1 MKMKF
6 NTTNLRKSFKK
17 AELSLRKHSPEILM
31 VAGVIG
37 TVAGAVMACKETLE
51 LSNTL
56 EECNQEKLEL
66 AESYATTS
74 EDFFPESEYK
84 KEQAKMTVRHAAKI
98 AKLYAPSVIMEAASI
113 GVIFASNDIMRKRN
127 ASMAAAYATLNSMYK
142 KYRQNVIE
150 TYGEDVDKDMRYG
163 AKREKVTEIDE
174 DGNKIKKEVAVV
186 DIDNTALSISDYSR
200 FFQLGCRGFDQSSGR
215 YNMMYLKGIQAM
227 FNNKLIADGYVML
240 NDVYRELGID
250 TVPEGW
256 QIGWVYDDSNP
267 IGDNY
272 IDFGLYEARNKNQRA
287 VNDWEPVILMDFN
300 VDGNLYE
307 DKRLYSLLKKK
318 MDKTSALEALKKRG

>member
-1 MKMKF
+1 MKI
-6 NTTNLRKSFKK
+6 NTKTLRKSFKK
-17 AELSLRKHSPEILM
+17 AQLTVRKHSPEILM

-51 LSNTL
+51 LEDVLDECKQEKMDL
-56 EECNQEKLEL
+56 EEQ
-66 AESYATTS
+66 YAMCEQYS
-74 EDFFPESEYK
+74 EDALK
-84 KEQAKMTVRHAAKI
+84 KDQVKLTIKQAVKI
-98 AKLYAPSVIMEAASI
+98 VKLYAPSVIMEVTSI

-142 KYRQNVIE
+142 RYRQNVIE
-150 TYGEDVDKDMRYG
+150 SYGEEVDKDMRFG
-163 AKREKVTEIDE
+163 VKHEKVTEIDE
-174 DGNKIKKEVAVV
+174 DGNKVKIDARIV
-186 DIDNTALSISDYSR
+186 DLDNTALAISDYSR
-200 FFQLGCRGFDQSSGR
+200 FFQAGCKGFDASSGR
-215 YNMMYLKGIQAM
+215 YNLLYLKGIQAM

-240 NDVYRELGID
+240 NDVYRELGFD
-250 TVPEGW
+250 TIPEGW
-256 QIGWVYDDSNP
+256 SIGWVYDETNP

-307 DKRLYSLLKKK
+307 DPKLYSLLKKK
-318 MDKTSALEALKKRG
+318 MNTGKTHLFTIK

>member
-1 MKMKF
+1 MKI
-6 NTTNLRKSFKK
+6 NTKTLRKSFKK
-17 AELSLRKHSPEILM
+17 AQLTVRKHSPEILM

-51 LSNTL
+51 LEDVLDECKQEKMEL
-56 EECNQEKLEL
+56 EEQ
-66 AESYATTS
+66 YAMCEQYS
-74 EDFFPESEYK
+74 EDALK
-84 KEQAKMTVRHAAKI
+84 KDQVKLTIKQAVKI
-98 AKLYAPSVIMEAASI
+98 VKLYAPSVIMEVTSI

-142 KYRQNVIE
+142 RYRQNVIE
-150 TYGEDVDKDMRYG
+150 SYGEEVDKDMRFG
-163 AKREKVTEIDE
+163 VKHEKVTEIDE
-174 DGNKIKKEVAVV
+174 DGNKVKV
-186 DIDNTALSISDYSR
+186 DARIVDLDNTALAISDYSR
-200 FFQLGCRGFDQSSGR
+200 FFQSGCKGFDASSGR
-215 YNMMYLKGIQAM
+215 YNLLYLKGIQAM

-240 NDVYRELGID
+240 NDVYRELGFD
-250 TVPEGW
+250 TIPEGW
-256 QIGWVYDDSNP
+256 SIGWVYDETNP

-307 DKRLYSLLKKK
+307 DPKLYSLLKKK
-318 MDKTSALEALKKRG
+318 MNTGKTHLFTIK

>member
-1 MKMKF
+1 MKI
-6 NTTNLRKSFKK
+6 NTKTLRKSFKK
-17 AELSLRKHSPEILM
+17 AQLTVRKHSPEILM

-51 LSNTL
+51 LEDVLDECKQEKMEL
-56 EECNQEKLEL
+56 EEQ
-66 AESYATTS
+66 YAMCEEYS
-74 EDFFPESEYK
+74 EDALK
-84 KEQAKMTVRHAAKI
+84 KDQVKLTIKQAAKI
-98 AKLYAPSVIMEAASI
+98 VKLYAPSVIMEVTSI

-142 KYRQNVIE
+142 RYRQNVIE
-150 TYGEDVDKDMRYG
+150 SYGEEVDNDMRFG
-163 AKREKVTEIDE
+163 VKHEKVTEIDE
-174 DGNKIKKEVAVV
+174 DGNKVKIDARIV
-186 DIDNTALSISDYSR
+186 DLDNTALAISDYSR
-200 FFQLGCRGFDQSSGR
+200 FFQMGCKGFDASSGR
-215 YNMMYLKGIQAM
+215 YNLLYLKGIQAM

-240 NDVYRELGID
+240 NDVYRELGFD
-250 TVPEGW
+250 TIPEGW
-256 QIGWVYDDSNP
+256 SIGWVYDEANP

-307 DKRLYSLLKKK
+307 DPKLYSLLKKK
-318 MDKTSALEALKKRG
+318 MNTGKTHLFTIK

>member
-1 MKMKF
+1 MKI
-6 NTTNLRKSFKK
+6 NTKTLRKSFKK
-17 AELSLRKHSPEILM
+17 AQLTVRKHSPEILM

-51 LSNTL
+51 LEDVLDECKQEKMEL
-56 EECNQEKLEL
+56 EEQ
-66 AESYATTS
+66 YAMCEEYS
-74 EDFFPESEYK
+74 EDALK
-84 KEQAKMTVRHAAKI
+84 KDQVKLTIKQAAKI
-98 AKLYAPSVIMEAASI
+98 VKLYAPSVIMEVTSI

-142 KYRQNVIE
+142 RYRQNVIE
-150 TYGEDVDKDMRYG
+150 SYGEEVDKDMRFG
-163 AKREKVTEIDE
+163 VKHEKVTEIDE
-174 DGNKIKKEVAVV
+174 DGNKVKIDARIV
-186 DIDNTALSISDYSR
+186 DLDNTALAISDYSR
-200 FFQLGCRGFDQSSGR
+200 FFQSGCKGFDASSGR
-215 YNMMYLKGIQAM
+215 YNLLYLKGIQAM

-240 NDVYRELGID
+240 NDVYRELGFD
-250 TVPEGW
+250 TIPEGW
-256 QIGWVYDDSNP
+256 SIGWVYDETNP

-307 DKRLYSLLKKK
+307 DPKLYSLLKKK
-318 MDKTSALEALKKRG
+318 MNTGKTHLFTIQ

>member
-1 MKMKF
+1 MKI
-6 NTTNLRKSFKK
+6 NTKTLRKSFKK
-17 AELSLRKHSPEILM
+17 AQLTVRKHSPEILM

-51 LSNTL
+51 LEDVLDECKQEKMEL
-56 EECNQEKLEL
+56 EEQ
-66 AESYATTS
+66 YAMCEEYS
-74 EDFFPESEYK
+74 EDALK
-84 KEQAKMTVRHAAKI
+84 KDQVKLTIKQAAKI
-98 AKLYAPSVIMEAASI
+98 VKLYAPSVIMEATSI

-142 KYRQNVIE
+142 RYRQNVIE
-150 TYGEDVDKDMRYG
+150 SYGEEVDKDMRFG
-163 AKREKVTEIDE
+163 VKHEKVTEIDE
-174 DGNKIKKEVAVV
+174 DGNKVKIDARIV
-186 DIDNTALSISDYSR
+186 DLDNTALAISDYSR
-200 FFQLGCRGFDQSSGR
+200 FFQSGCKGFDASSGR
-215 YNMMYLKGIQAM
+215 YNLLYLKGIQAM

-240 NDVYRELGID
+240 NDVYRELGFD
-250 TVPEGW
+250 TIPEGW
-256 QIGWVYDDSNP
+256 SIGWVYDDENP

-307 DKRLYSLLKKK
+307 DPKLYSLLKKK
-318 MDKTSALEALKKRG
+318 MNTGKTHLFTIK

>member
-1 MKMKF
+1 MKI
-6 NTTNLRKSFKK
+6 NTKTLRKSFKK
-17 AELSLRKHSPEILM
+17 AQLTVRKHSPEILM

-51 LSNTL
+51 LEDVLDECKQEKMEL
-56 EECNQEKLEL
+56 EEQ
-66 AESYATTS
+66 YAMCEEYS
-74 EDFFPESEYK
+74 EDALK
-84 KEQAKMTVRHAAKI
+84 KDQVKLTIKQAAKI
-98 AKLYAPSVIMEAASI
+98 VKLYAPSVIMEATSI

-142 KYRQNVIE
+142 RYRQNVIE
-150 TYGEDVDKDMRYG
+150 SYGEEVDKDMRFG
-163 AKREKVTEIDE
+163 VKHEKVTEIDE
-174 DGNKIKKEVAVV
+174 DGNKVKIDARIV
-186 DIDNTALSISDYSR
+186 DLDNTALAISDYSR
-200 FFQLGCRGFDQSSGR
+200 FFQMGCKGFDASSGR
-215 YNMMYLKGIQAM
+215 YNLLYLKGIQAM

-240 NDVYRELGID
+240 NDVYRELGFD
-250 TVPEGW
+250 TIPEGW
-256 QIGWVYDDSNP
+256 SIGWVYDETNP

-307 DKRLYSLLKKK
+307 DPKLYSLLKKK
-318 MDKTSALEALKKRG
+318 MNTGKTHLFTIK

>member
-1 MKMKF
+1 MKI
-6 NTTNLRKSFKK
+6 NTKTLRKSFKK
-17 AELSLRKHSPEILM
+17 AQLTVRKHSPEILM

-51 LSNTL
+51 LEDVLDECKQEKMEL
-56 EECNQEKLEL
+56 EEQ
-66 AESYATTS
+66 YAMCEEYS
-74 EDFFPESEYK
+74 EDALK
-84 KEQAKMTVRHAAKI
+84 KDQVKLTIKQAAKI
-98 AKLYAPSVIMEAASI
+98 VKLYAPSVIMEVTSI

-142 KYRQNVIE
+142 RYRQNVIE
-150 TYGEDVDKDMRYG
+150 SYGEEVDKDMRFG
-163 AKREKVTEIDE
+163 VKHEKVTEIDE
-174 DGNKIKKEVAVV
+174 DGNKVKIDARIV
-186 DIDNTALSISDYSR
+186 DLDNTALAISDYSR
-200 FFQLGCRGFDQSSGR
+200 FFQSGCRGFDASSGR
-215 YNMMYLKGIQAM
+215 YNLLYLKGIQAM

-240 NDVYRELGID
+240 NDVYRELGFD
-250 TVPEGW
+250 TIPEGW
-256 QIGWVYDDSNP
+256 SIGWVYDETNP

-307 DKRLYSLLKKK
+307 DPKLYSLLKKK
-318 MDKTSALEALKKRG
+318 MNTGKTHLFTIQ

>member
-1 MKMKF
+1 MKI
-6 NTTNLRKSFKK
+6 NTKTLRKSFKK
-17 AELSLRKHSPEILM
+17 AQLTVRKHSPEILM

-51 LSNTL
+51 LGDVLDECKHEKMEL
-56 EECNQEKLEL
+56 EEQ
-66 AESYATTS
+66 YAMCEEYS
-74 EDFFPESEYK
+74 EDTLK
-84 KEQAKMTVRHAAKI
+84 KDQVKLTIKQAAKI
-98 AKLYAPSVIMEAASI
+98 VKLYAPSVIMEVTSI

-142 KYRQNVIE
+142 RYRQNVIE
-150 TYGEDVDKDMRYG
+150 SYGEEVDKDMRFG
-163 AKREKVTEIDE
+163 VKHEKVTEIDE
-174 DGNKIKKEVAVV
+174 DGNKVKV
-186 DIDNTALSISDYSR
+186 DARIVDLDNTALAISDYSR
-200 FFQLGCRGFDQSSGR
+200 FFQSGCKGFDASSGR
-215 YNMMYLKGIQAM
+215 YNLLYLKGIQAM

-240 NDVYRELGID
+240 NDVYRELGFD
-250 TVPEGW
+250 TIPEGW
-256 QIGWVYDDSNP
+256 SIGWVYDESNP

-307 DKRLYSLLKKK
+307 DPKLYSLLKKK
-318 MDKTSALEALKKRG
+318 MNTGKTHLFTIK

>member
-1 MKMKF
+1 MKI
-6 NTTNLRKSFKK
+6 NTKTLRKSFKK
-17 AELSLRKHSPEILM
+17 AQLTVRKHSPEILM

-51 LSNTL
+51 LEDVLDECKQEKMEL
-56 EECNQEKLEL
+56 EEQ
-66 AESYATTS
+66 YAMCEEYS
-74 EDFFPESEYK
+74 EDALK
-84 KEQAKMTVRHAAKI
+84 KDQVKLTIKQVAKI
-98 AKLYAPSVIMEAASI
+98 VKLYAPSVIMEATSI

-142 KYRQNVIE
+142 RYRQNVIE
-150 TYGEDVDKDMRYG
+150 SYGEEVDKDMRFG
-163 AKREKVTEIDE
+163 VKHEKVTEIDE
-174 DGNKIKKEVAVV
+174 DENKVKIDARIV
-186 DIDNTALSISDYSR
+186 DLDNTALAISDYSR
-200 FFQLGCRGFDQSSGR
+200 FFQMGCKGFDASSGR
-215 YNMMYLKGIQAM
+215 YNLLYLKGIQAM

-240 NDVYRELGID
+240 NDVYRELGFD
-250 TVPEGW
+250 TIPEGW
-256 QIGWVYDDSNP
+256 SIGWVYDEANP

-307 DKRLYSLLKKK
+307 DPKLYSLLKKK
-318 MDKTSALEALKKRG
+318 MNTGKTHLFTIK

>member
-1 MKMKF
+1 MKI
-6 NTTNLRKSFKK
+6 NTKTLRKSFKK
-17 AELSLRKHSPEILM
+17 AQLTVRKHSPEILM

-51 LSNTL
+51 LEDVLDECKQEKMEL
-56 EECNQEKLEL
+56 EEQ
-66 AESYATTS
+66 YAMCEEYS
-74 EDFFPESEYK
+74 EDALK
-84 KEQAKMTVRHAAKI
+84 KDQVKLTIKQAAKI
-98 AKLYAPSVIMEAASI
+98 VKLYAPSVIMEVTSI

-142 KYRQNVIE
+142 RYRQNVIE
-150 TYGEDVDKDMRYG
+150 SYGEEVDKDMRFG
-163 AKREKVTEIDE
+163 VKHEKVTEIDE
-174 DGNKIKKEVAVV
+174 DGNKVKIDARIV
-186 DIDNTALSISDYSR
+186 DLDNTALAISDYSR
-200 FFQLGCRGFDQSSGR
+200 FFQSGCKGFDASSGR
-215 YNMMYLKGIQAM
+215 YNLLYLKGIQAM

-240 NDVYRELGID
+240 NDVYRELGFD
-250 TVPEGW
+250 TIPEGW
-256 QIGWVYDDSNP
+256 SIGWVYDESNP

-307 DKRLYSLLKKK
+307 DPKLYSLLKKK
-318 MDKTSALEALKKRG
+318 MNTGKTNLFTIQ

>member
-1 MKMKF
+1 MKI
-6 NTTNLRKSFKK
+6 NTKTLRKSFKK
-17 AELSLRKHSPEILM
+17 AQLTVKKHSPEILM

-51 LSNTL
+51 LEDVLDECKQEKMDL
-56 EECNQEKLEL
+56 EEQ
-66 AESYATTS
+66 YAMCEEYS
-74 EDFFPESEYK
+74 EDALK
-84 KEQAKMTVRHAAKI
+84 KDQVKLTIKQAVKI
-98 AKLYAPSVIMEAASI
+98 VKLYAPSVIMEVTSI

-142 KYRQNVIE
+142 RYRQNVIE
-150 TYGEDVDKDMRYG
+150 SYGEEVDKDMRFG
-163 AKREKVTEIDE
+163 VKHEKVTEIDE
-174 DGNKIKKEVAVV
+174 DGNKVKIDARIV
-186 DIDNTALSISDYSR
+186 DLDNTALAISDYSR
-200 FFQLGCRGFDQSSGR
+200 FFQAGCKGFDASSGR
-215 YNMMYLKGIQAM
+215 YNLLYLKGIQAM

-240 NDVYRELGID
+240 NDVYRELGFD
-250 TVPEGW
+250 TIPEGW
-256 QIGWVYDDSNP
+256 SIGWVYDETNP

-307 DKRLYSLLKKK
+307 DPKLYSLLKKK
-318 MDKTSALEALKKRG
+318 MNTGKTHLFTIK

>member
-1 MKMKF
+1 MKI
-6 NTTNLRKSFKK
+6 NTKTLRKSFKK
-17 AELSLRKHSPEILM
+17 AQLTVRKHSPEILM

-51 LSNTL
+51 LEDVLDECKQEKMEL
-56 EECNQEKLEL
+56 EEQ
-66 AESYATTS
+66 YAMCEEYS
-74 EDFFPESEYK
+74 EDALK
-84 KEQAKMTVRHAAKI
+84 KDQVKLTIKQVAKI
-98 AKLYAPSVIMEAASI
+98 VKLYAPSVIMEVTSI

-142 KYRQNVIE
+142 RYRQNVIE
-150 TYGEDVDKDMRYG
+150 SYGEEVDKDMRFG
-163 AKREKVTEIDE
+163 VKHEKVTEIDE
-174 DGNKIKKEVAVV
+174 DGNKVKIDARIV
-186 DIDNTALSISDYSR
+186 DLDNTALAISDYSR
-200 FFQLGCRGFDQSSGR
+200 FFQSGCKGFDASSGR
-215 YNMMYLKGIQAM
+215 YNLLYLKGIQAM

-240 NDVYRELGID
+240 NDVYRELGFD
-250 TVPEGW
+250 TIPEGW
-256 QIGWVYDDSNP
+256 SIGWVYDEENP

-307 DKRLYSLLKKK
+307 DPKLYSLLKKK
-318 MDKTSALEALKKRG
+318 MNTGKTHLFTIK

>member
-1 MKMKF
+1 MKF
-6 NTTNLRKSFKK
+6 NTKTLRKSFKK
-17 AELSLRKHSPEILM
+17 AQLTVRKHSPEILM

-51 LSNTL
+51 LGGVLDECKQEKMEL
-56 EECNQEKLEL
+56 EEQYTMCEQ
-66 AESYATTS
+66 YS
-74 EDFFPESEYK
+74 EDALK
-84 KEQAKMTVRHAAKI
+84 KDQVKLTIKHAAKI
-98 AKLYAPSVIMEAASI
+98 VKLYAPSVIMEATSI

-142 KYRQNVIE
+142 RYRQNVIE
-150 TYGEDVDKDMRYG
+150 SYGEEVDKDMRFG
-163 AKREKVTEIDE
+163 VKHEKVTEIDE
-174 DGNKIKKEVAVV
+174 DGNKVKV
-186 DIDNTALSISDYSR
+186 DARIVDLDNTALAISDYSR
-200 FFQLGCRGFDQSSGR
+200 FFQMGCKGFDASSGR
-215 YNMMYLKGIQAM
+215 YNLLYLKGIQAM

-240 NDVYRELGID
+240 NDVYRELGFD
-250 TVPEGW
+250 TIPEGW
-256 QIGWVYDDSNP
+256 SIGWVYDEANP

-307 DKRLYSLLKKK
+307 DPKLYSLLKKK
-318 MDKTSALEALKKRG
+318 MNTGKTHLFTIK

>member
-1 MKMKF
+1 MKI
-6 NTTNLRKSFKK
+6 NTKTLRKSFKK
-17 AELSLRKHSPEILM
+17 AQLTVRKHSPEILM

-51 LSNTL
+51 LEDVL
-56 EECNQEKLEL
+56 DECKQEKMEL
-66 AESYATTS
+66 KEQYAMCEEYS
-74 EDFFPESEYK
+74 EDALK
-84 KEQAKMTVRHAAKI
+84 KDQVKLTIKQAAKI
-98 AKLYAPSVIMEAASI
+98 VKLYAPSVIMEVTSI

-142 KYRQNVIE
+142 RYRQNVIE
-150 TYGEDVDKDMRYG
+150 SYGEEVDKDMRFG
-163 AKREKVTEIDE
+163 VKHEKVTEIDE
-174 DGNKIKKEVAVV
+174 DGNKVKIDARIV
-186 DIDNTALSISDYSR
+186 DLDNTALAISDYSR
-200 FFQLGCRGFDQSSGR
+200 FFQMGCKGFDASSGR
-215 YNMMYLKGIQAM
+215 YNLLYLKGIQAM

-240 NDVYRELGID
+240 NDVYRELGFD
-250 TVPEGW
+250 TIPEGW
-256 QIGWVYDDSNP
+256 SIGWVYDETNP

-307 DKRLYSLLKKK
+307 DPKLYSLLKKK
-318 MDKTSALEALKKRG
+318 MNTGKTHLFTIK

>member
-1 MKMKF
+1 MKI
-6 NTTNLRKSFKK
+6 NTKTLRKSFKK
-17 AELSLRKHSPEILM
+17 AQLTVRKHSPEILM

-51 LSNTL
+51 LEDVLDECKQEKMEL
-56 EECNQEKLEL
+56 EEQ
-66 AESYATTS
+66 YAMCEQYS
-74 EDFFPESEYK
+74 EDALK
-84 KEQAKMTVRHAAKI
+84 KDQVKLTIKHAAKI
-98 AKLYAPSVIMEAASI
+98 VKLYAPSVIMEVTSI

-142 KYRQNVIE
+142 RYRQNVIE
-150 TYGEDVDKDMRYG
+150 SYGEEVDKDMRFG
-163 AKREKVTEIDE
+163 VKHEKVTEIDE
-174 DGNKIKKEVAVV
+174 DGNKVKIDARIV
-186 DIDNTALSISDYSR
+186 DLDNTALAISDYSR
-200 FFQLGCRGFDQSSGR
+200 FFQMGCKGFDASSGR
-215 YNMMYLKGIQAM
+215 YNLLYLKGIQAM

-240 NDVYRELGID
+240 NDVYRELGFD
-250 TVPEGW
+250 TIPEGW
-256 QIGWVYDDSNP
+256 SIGWVYDEANP

-307 DKRLYSLLKKK
+307 DPKLYSLLKKK
-318 MDKTSALEALKKRG
+318 MNTGKTHLFTIK

>member
-1 MKMKF
+1 MKI
-6 NTTNLRKSFKK
+6 NTKTLRKSFKK
-17 AELSLRKHSPEILM
+17 AQLTVRKHSPEILM

-51 LSNTL
+51 LEDVLDECKQEKMEL
-56 EECNQEKLEL
+56 EEQ
-66 AESYATTS
+66 YAMCEQYS
-74 EDFFPESEYK
+74 EDALK
-84 KEQAKMTVRHAAKI
+84 KDQVKLTLKQAAKI
-98 AKLYAPSVIMEAASI
+98 VKLYAPSVIMEVTSI

-142 KYRQNVIE
+142 RYRQNVIE
-150 TYGEDVDKDMRYG
+150 SYGEEVDKDMRFG
-163 AKREKVTEIDE
+163 VKHEKVTEIDE
-174 DGNKIKKEVAVV
+174 DGNKVKIDARIV
-186 DIDNTALSISDYSR
+186 DLDNTALAISDYSR
-200 FFQLGCRGFDQSSGR
+200 FFQSGCKGFDASSGR
-215 YNMMYLKGIQAM
+215 YNLLYLKGIQAM

-240 NDVYRELGID
+240 NDVYRELGFD
-250 TVPEGW
+250 TIPEGW
-256 QIGWVYDDSNP
+256 SIGWVYDEENP

-307 DKRLYSLLKKK
+307 DPKLYSLLKKK
-318 MDKTSALEALKKRG
+318 MNTGKTHLFTIK

>member
-1 MKMKF
+1 MKI
-6 NTTNLRKSFKK
+6 NTKTLRKSFKK
-17 AELSLRKHSPEILM
+17 AQLTVRKHSPEILM

-51 LSNTL
+51 LEDVLDECKHEKMEL
-56 EECNQEKLEL
+56 EEQ
-66 AESYATTS
+66 YAMCEEYS
-74 EDFFPESEYK
+74 EDALK
-84 KEQAKMTVRHAAKI
+84 KDKVKLTIKQAAKI
-98 AKLYAPSVIMEAASI
+98 VKLYAPSVIMEATSI

-142 KYRQNVIE
+142 RYRQNVIE
-150 TYGEDVDKDMRYG
+150 SYGEEVDKDMRFG
-163 AKREKVTEIDE
+163 VKHEKVTEIDE
-174 DGNKIKKEVAVV
+174 DGNKVKIDARIV
-186 DIDNTALSISDYSR
+186 DLDNTALAISDYSR
-200 FFQLGCRGFDQSSGR
+200 FFQSGCKGFDASSGR
-215 YNMMYLKGIQAM
+215 YNLLYLKGIQAM

-240 NDVYRELGID
+240 NDVYRELGFD
-250 TVPEGW
+250 TIPEGW
-256 QIGWVYDDSNP
+256 SIGWVYDEANP

-307 DKRLYSLLKKK
+307 DPKLYSLLKKK
-318 MDKTSALEALKKRG
+318 MNTGKTHLFTIK

>member
-1 MKMKF
+1 MKI
-6 NTTNLRKSFKK
+6 NTKTLRKSFKK
-17 AELSLRKHSPEILM
+17 AQLTVRKHSPEILM

-51 LSNTL
+51 LEDVL
-56 EECNQEKLEL
+56 DECKQEKMEL
-66 AESYATTS
+66 KEQYAMCEEYS
-74 EDFFPESEYK
+74 EDALK
-84 KEQAKMTVRHAAKI
+84 KDQVKLTIKQAAKI
-98 AKLYAPSVIMEAASI
+98 VKLYAPSVIMEVTSI

-142 KYRQNVIE
+142 RYRQNVIE
-150 TYGEDVDKDMRYG
+150 SYGEEVDKDMRFG
-163 AKREKVTEIDE
+163 VKHEKVTEIDE
-174 DGNKIKKEVAVV
+174 DGNKVKIDARIV
-186 DIDNTALSISDYSR
+186 DLDNTALAISDYSR
-200 FFQLGCRGFDQSSGR
+200 FFQAGCKGFDASSGR
-215 YNMMYLKGIQAM
+215 YNLLYLKGIQAM

-240 NDVYRELGID
+240 NDVYRELGFD
-250 TVPEGW
+250 TIPEGW
-256 QIGWVYDDSNP
+256 SIGWVYDEENP

-307 DKRLYSLLKKK
+307 DPKLYSLLKKK
-318 MDKTSALEALKKRG
+318 MNTGKTHLFTIQ

>member
-1 MKMKF
+1 MKI
-6 NTTNLRKSFKK
+6 NTKTLRKSFKK
-17 AELSLRKHSPEILM
+17 AQLTVRKHSPEILM

-51 LSNTL
+51 LEDVLDECKQEKMDL
-56 EECNQEKLEL
+56 EEQ
-66 AESYATTS
+66 YAMCEEYS
-74 EDFFPESEYK
+74 EDALK
-84 KEQAKMTVRHAAKI
+84 KDQVKLTIKQAAKI
-98 AKLYAPSVIMEAASI
+98 VKLYAPSVIMEVTSI

-142 KYRQNVIE
+142 RYRQNVIE
-150 TYGEDVDKDMRYG
+150 SYGEEVDKDMRFG
-163 AKREKVTEIDE
+163 VKHEKVTEVDE
-174 DGNKIKKEVAVV
+174 DGNKVKV
-186 DIDNTALSISDYSR
+186 DARIVDLDNTALAISDYSR
-200 FFQLGCRGFDQSSGR
+200 FFQMGCKGFDASSGR
-215 YNMMYLKGIQAM
+215 YNLLYLKGIQAM

-240 NDVYRELGID
+240 NDVYRELGFD
-250 TVPEGW
+250 TIPEGW
-256 QIGWVYDDSNP
+256 SIGWVYDEANP

-307 DKRLYSLLKKK
+307 DPKLYSLLKKK
-318 MDKTSALEALKKRG
+318 MNTGKTHLFTIK

>member
-1 MKMKF
+1 MKI
-6 NTTNLRKSFKK
+6 NTKTLRKSFKK
-17 AELSLRKHSPEILM
+17 AQLTVRKHSPEILM

-51 LSNTL
+51 LEDVLDECKQEKMEL
-56 EECNQEKLEL
+56 EEQ
-66 AESYATTS
+66 YAMCEEYS
-74 EDFFPESEYK
+74 EDALK
-84 KEQAKMTVRHAAKI
+84 KDQVKLTIKQAAKI
-98 AKLYAPSVIMEAASI
+98 VKLYAPSVIMEATSI

-142 KYRQNVIE
+142 RYRQNVIE
-150 TYGEDVDKDMRYG
+150 SYGEEVDNDMRFG
-163 AKREKVTEIDE
+163 VKHEKVTEIDE
-174 DGNKIKKEVAVV
+174 DGNKVKIDARIV
-186 DIDNTALSISDYSR
+186 DLDNTALAISDYSR
-200 FFQLGCRGFDQSSGR
+200 FFQSGCKGFDASSGR
-215 YNMMYLKGIQAM
+215 YNLLYLKGIQAM

-240 NDVYRELGID
+240 NDVYRELGFD
-250 TVPEGW
+250 TIPEGW
-256 QIGWVYDDSNP
+256 SIGWVYDETNP

-307 DKRLYSLLKKK
+307 DPKLYSLLKKK
-318 MDKTSALEALKKRG
+318 MNTGKTHLFTIQ

>member
-1 MKMKF
+1 MKI
-6 NTTNLRKSFKK
+6 NTKTLRKSFKK
-17 AELSLRKHSPEILM
+17 AQLTVRKHSPEILM

-51 LSNTL
+51 LEDVLDECKQEKMEL
-56 EECNQEKLEL
+56 EEQ
-66 AESYATTS
+66 YAMCEEYS
-74 EDFFPESEYK
+74 EDALK
-84 KEQAKMTVRHAAKI
+84 KDQVKLTIKQAAKI
-98 AKLYAPSVIMEAASI
+98 VKLYAPSVIMEVTSI

-142 KYRQNVIE
+142 RYRQNVIE
-150 TYGEDVDKDMRYG
+150 SYGEEVDKDMRFG
-163 AKREKVTEIDE
+163 VKHEKVTEIDE
-174 DGNKIKKEVAVV
+174 DGNKVKIDARIV
-186 DIDNTALSISDYSR
+186 DLDNTALAISDYSR
-200 FFQLGCRGFDQSSGR
+200 FFQMGCKGFDASSGR
-215 YNMMYLKGIQAM
+215 YNLLYLKGIQAM

-240 NDVYRELGID
+240 NDVYRELGFD
-250 TVPEGW
+250 TIPEGW
-256 QIGWVYDDSNP
+256 SIGWVYDESNP

-307 DKRLYSLLKKK
+307 DPKLYSLLKKK
-318 MDKTSALEALKKRG
+318 MNTGKTHLFTIK

>member
-1 MKMKF
+1 MKI
-6 NTTNLRKSFKK
+6 NTKTLRKSFKK
-17 AELSLRKHSPEILM
+17 AQLTVRKHSPEILM

-51 LSNTL
+51 LEDVLDECKQEKMEL
-56 EECNQEKLEL
+56 EEQ
-66 AESYATTS
+66 YAMCEEYS
-74 EDFFPESEYK
+74 EDALK
-84 KEQAKMTVRHAAKI
+84 KDQVKLTIKQVAKI
-98 AKLYAPSVIMEAASI
+98 VKLYAPSVIMEATSI

-142 KYRQNVIE
+142 RYRQNVIE
-150 TYGEDVDKDMRYG
+150 SYGEEVDKDMRFG
-163 AKREKVTEIDE
+163 VKHEKVTEIDE
-174 DGNKIKKEVAVV
+174 DGNKVKV
-186 DIDNTALSISDYSR
+186 DARIVDLDNTALAISDYSR
-200 FFQLGCRGFDQSSGR
+200 FFQMGCKGFDASSGR
-215 YNMMYLKGIQAM
+215 YNLLYLKGIQAM

-240 NDVYRELGID
+240 NDVYRELGFD
-250 TVPEGW
+250 TIPEGW
-256 QIGWVYDDSNP
+256 SIGWVYDEANP

-307 DKRLYSLLKKK
+307 DPKLYSLLKKK
-318 MDKTSALEALKKRG
+318 MNTGKTHLFTIK

>member
-1 MKMKF
+1 MKI
-6 NTTNLRKSFKK
+6 NTKTLRKSFKK
-17 AELSLRKHSPEILM
+17 AQLTVRKHSPEILM

-51 LSNTL
+51 LEDVLDECKQEKMEL
-56 EECNQEKLEL
+56 EEQ
-66 AESYATTS
+66 YAMCEEYS
-74 EDFFPESEYK
+74 EDALK
-84 KEQAKMTVRHAAKI
+84 KDHVKLTIKQAAKI
-98 AKLYAPSVIMEAASI
+98 VKLYAPSVIMEVTSI

-142 KYRQNVIE
+142 RYRQNVIE
-150 TYGEDVDKDMRYG
+150 SYGEEVDKDMRFG
-163 AKREKVTEIDE
+163 VKHEKVTEIDE
-174 DGNKIKKEVAVV
+174 DGNKVKIDARIV
-186 DIDNTALSISDYSR
+186 DLDNTALAISDYSR
-200 FFQLGCRGFDQSSGR
+200 FFQSGCKGFDASSGR
-215 YNMMYLKGIQAM
+215 YNLLYLKGIQAM

-240 NDVYRELGID
+240 NDVYRELGFD
-250 TVPEGW
+250 TIPEGW
-256 QIGWVYDDSNP
+256 SIGWVYDESNP

-307 DKRLYSLLKKK
+307 DPKLYSLLKKK
-318 MDKTSALEALKKRG
+318 MNTGKTHLFTIK

>member
-1 MKMKF
+1 MKI
-6 NTTNLRKSFKK
+6 NTKTLRKSFKK
-17 AELSLRKHSPEILM
+17 AQLTVRKHSPEILM

-51 LSNTL
+51 LEDVLDECKQEKMEL
-56 EECNQEKLEL
+56 EEQ
-66 AESYATTS
+66 YAMCEEYS
-74 EDFFPESEYK
+74 EDALK
-84 KEQAKMTVRHAAKI
+84 KDQVKLTIKQAAKI
-98 AKLYAPSVIMEAASI
+98 VKLYAPSVIMEVTSI

-142 KYRQNVIE
+142 RYRQNVIE
-150 TYGEDVDKDMRYG
+150 SYGEEVDKDMRFG
-163 AKREKVTEIDE
+163 VKHEKVTEIDE
-174 DGNKIKKEVAVV
+174 DGNKVKIDARIV
-186 DIDNTALSISDYSR
+186 DLDNTALAISDYSR
-200 FFQLGCRGFDQSSGR
+200 FFQAGCKGFDASSGR
-215 YNMMYLKGIQAM
+215 YNLLYLKGIQAM

-240 NDVYRELGID
+240 NDVYRELGFD
-250 TVPEGW
+250 TIPEGW
-256 QIGWVYDDSNP
+256 SIGWVYDETNP

-307 DKRLYSLLKKK
+307 DPKLYSLLKKK
-318 MDKTSALEALKKRG
+318 MNTGKTHLFTIQ

>member
-1 MKMKF
+1 MKI
-6 NTTNLRKSFKK
+6 NTKTLRKSFKK
-17 AELSLRKHSPEILM
+17 AQLTVRKHSPEILM

-51 LSNTL
+51 LEDVLDECKQEKMEL
-56 EECNQEKLEL
+56 EEQ
-66 AESYATTS
+66 YAMCEEYS
-74 EDFFPESEYK
+74 EDALK
-84 KEQAKMTVRHAAKI
+84 KDQVKLTIKQAVKI
-98 AKLYAPSVIMEAASI
+98 VKLYAPSVIMEVTSI

-142 KYRQNVIE
+142 RYRQNVIE
-150 TYGEDVDKDMRYG
+150 SYGEEVDKDMRFG
-163 AKREKVTEIDE
+163 VKHEKVTEIDE
-174 DGNKIKKEVAVV
+174 DGNKVKIDARIV
-186 DIDNTALSISDYSR
+186 DLDNTALAISDYSR
-200 FFQLGCRGFDQSSGR
+200 FFQAGCKGFDASSGR
-215 YNMMYLKGIQAM
+215 YNLLYLKGIQAM

-240 NDVYRELGID
+240 NDVYRELGFD
-250 TVPEGW
+250 TIPEGW
-256 QIGWVYDDSNP
+256 SIGWVYDEANP

-307 DKRLYSLLKKK
+307 DPKLYSLLKKK
-318 MDKTSALEALKKRG
+318 MNTGKTHLFTIQ

>member
-1 MKMKF
+1 MKI
-6 NTTNLRKSFKK
+6 NTKTLRKSFKK
-17 AELSLRKHSPEILM
+17 AQLTVRKHSPEILM

-51 LSNTL
+51 LEDVLDECKQEKMEL
-56 EECNQEKLEL
+56 EEQ
-66 AESYATTS
+66 YAMCEQYS
-74 EDFFPESEYK
+74 EDALK
-84 KEQAKMTVRHAAKI
+84 KDQVKLTIKQVAKI
-98 AKLYAPSVIMEAASI
+98 VKLYAPSVIMEATSI

-142 KYRQNVIE
+142 RYRQNVIE
-150 TYGEDVDKDMRYG
+150 SYGEEVDKDMRFG
-163 AKREKVTEIDE
+163 VKHEKVTEIDE
-174 DGNKIKKEVAVV
+174 DGNKVKIDARIV
-186 DIDNTALSISDYSR
+186 DLDNTALAISDYSR
-200 FFQLGCRGFDQSSGR
+200 FFQAGCKGFDASSGR
-215 YNMMYLKGIQAM
+215 YNLLYLKGIQAM

-240 NDVYRELGID
+240 NDVYRELGFD
-250 TVPEGW
+250 TIPEGW
-256 QIGWVYDDSNP
+256 SIGWVYDEENP

-307 DKRLYSLLKKK
+307 DPKLYSLLKKK
-318 MDKTSALEALKKRG
+318 MNTGKTHLFTIK

>member
-1 MKMKF
+1 MKI
-6 NTTNLRKSFKK
+6 NTKTLRKSFKK
-17 AELSLRKHSPEILM
+17 AQLTVRKHSPEILM

-51 LSNTL
+51 LEDVLDECKQEKMEL
-56 EECNQEKLEL
+56 EEQ
-66 AESYATTS
+66 YAMCEEYS
-74 EDFFPESEYK
+74 EDALK
-84 KEQAKMTVRHAAKI
+84 KDQVKLTIKQAAKI
-98 AKLYAPSVIMEAASI
+98 VKLYAPSVIMEVTSI

-142 KYRQNVIE
+142 RYRQNVIE
-150 TYGEDVDKDMRYG
+150 SYGEEVDKDMRFG
-163 AKREKVTEIDE
+163 VKHEKVTEIDE
-174 DGNKIKKEVAVV
+174 DGNKVKIDARIV
-186 DIDNTALSISDYSR
+186 DLDNTALAISDYSR
-200 FFQLGCRGFDQSSGR
+200 FFQSGCRGFDASSGR
-215 YNMMYLKGIQAM
+215 YNLLYLKGIQAM

-240 NDVYRELGID
+240 NDVYRELGFD
-250 TVPEGW
+250 TIPEGW
-256 QIGWVYDDSNP
+256 SIGWVYDESNP

-307 DKRLYSLLKKK
+307 DPKLYSLLKKK
-318 MDKTSALEALKKRG
+318 MNTGKTHLFTIQ

>member
-1 MKMKF
+1 MKI
-6 NTTNLRKSFKK
+6 NTKTLRKSFKK
-17 AELSLRKHSPEILM
+17 AQLTVRKHSPEILM

-51 LSNTL
+51 LEDVLDECKQEKMEL
-56 EECNQEKLEL
+56 EEQ
-66 AESYATTS
+66 YAMCEEYS
-74 EDFFPESEYK
+74 EDALK
-84 KEQAKMTVRHAAKI
+84 KDQVKLTIKQVAKI
-98 AKLYAPSVIMEAASI
+98 VKLYAPSVIMEATSI

-142 KYRQNVIE
+142 RYRQNVIE
-150 TYGEDVDKDMRYG
+150 SYGEEVDKDMRFG
-163 AKREKVTEIDE
+163 VKHEKVTEIDE
-174 DGNKIKKEVAVV
+174 DGNKVKV
-186 DIDNTALSISDYSR
+186 DARIVDLDNTALAISDYSR
-200 FFQLGCRGFDQSSGR
+200 FFQTGCKGFDENSGR
-215 YNMMYLKGIQAM
+215 YNILYLKGIQAM

-240 NDVYRELGID
+240 NDVYRELGFD
-250 TVPEGW
+250 TIPEGW
-256 QIGWVYDDSNP
+256 SIGWVYDEANP

-307 DKRLYSLLKKK
+307 DPKLYSLLKKK
-318 MDKTSALEALKKRG
+318 MNTGKTHLFTIK

>member
-1 MKMKF
+1 MKI
-6 NTTNLRKSFKK
+6 NTKTLRKSFKK
-17 AELSLRKHSPEILM
+17 AQLTVRKHSPEILM

-51 LSNTL
+51 LEDVLDECKQEKMDL
-56 EECNQEKLEL
+56 EEQ
-66 AESYATTS
+66 YAMCEEYS
-74 EDFFPESEYK
+74 EDALK
-84 KEQAKMTVRHAAKI
+84 KDQVKLTIKQAVKI
-98 AKLYAPSVIMEAASI
+98 VKLYAPSVIMEVTSI

-142 KYRQNVIE
+142 RYRQNVIE
-150 TYGEDVDKDMRYG
+150 SYGEEVDKDMRFG
-163 AKREKVTEIDE
+163 VKHEKVTEIDE
-174 DGNKIKKEVAVV
+174 DGNKVKIDARIV
-186 DIDNTALSISDYSR
+186 DLDNTALAISDYSR
-200 FFQLGCRGFDQSSGR
+200 FFQAGCKGFDASSGR
-215 YNMMYLKGIQAM
+215 YNLLYLKGIQAM

-240 NDVYRELGID
+240 NDVYRELGFD
-250 TVPEGW
+250 TIPEGW
-256 QIGWVYDDSNP
+256 SIGWVYDETNP

-307 DKRLYSLLKKK
+307 DPKLYSLLKKK
-318 MDKTSALEALKKRG
+318 MNTGKTHLFTIK

>member
-1 MKMKF
+1 MKI
-6 NTTNLRKSFKK
+6 NTKTLRKSFKK
-17 AELSLRKHSPEILM
+17 AQLTVRKHSPEILM

-51 LSNTL
+51 LEDVLDECKQEKMEL
-56 EECNQEKLEL
+56 EEQ
-66 AESYATTS
+66 YATCEQYS
-74 EDFFPESEYK
+74 EDALK
-84 KEQAKMTVRHAAKI
+84 KDQVKLTIKQVAKI
-98 AKLYAPSVIMEAASI
+98 VKLYAPSVIMEATSI

-142 KYRQNVIE
+142 RYRQNVIE
-150 TYGEDVDKDMRYG
+150 SYGEEVDKDMRFG
-163 AKREKVTEIDE
+163 VKHEKVTEIDE
-174 DGNKIKKEVAVV
+174 DGNKVKIDARIV
-186 DIDNTALSISDYSR
+186 DLDNTALAISDYSR
-200 FFQLGCRGFDQSSGR
+200 FFQAGCKGFDASSGR
-215 YNMMYLKGIQAM
+215 YNLLYLKGIQAM

-240 NDVYRELGID
+240 NDVYRELGFD
-250 TVPEGW
+250 TIPEGW
-256 QIGWVYDDSNP
+256 SIGWVYDEENP

-307 DKRLYSLLKKK
+307 DPKLYSLLKKK
-318 MDKTSALEALKKRG
+318 MNTGKTHLFTIK

>member
-1 MKMKF
+1 MKI
-6 NTTNLRKSFKK
+6 NTKTLRKSFKK
-17 AELSLRKHSPEILM
+17 AQLTVRKHSPEILM

-51 LSNTL
+51 LEDVLDECKQEKMEL
-56 EECNQEKLEL
+56 EEQ
-66 AESYATTS
+66 YAMCEEYS
-74 EDFFPESEYK
+74 EDALK
-84 KEQAKMTVRHAAKI
+84 KDQVKLTIKQAAKI
-98 AKLYAPSVIMEAASI
+98 VKLYAPSVIMEVTSI

-142 KYRQNVIE
+142 RYRQNVIE
-150 TYGEDVDKDMRYG
+150 SYGEEVDKDMRFG
-163 AKREKVTEIDE
+163 VKHEKVTEIDE
-174 DGNKIKKEVAVV
+174 DGNKVKIDARIV
-186 DIDNTALSISDYSR
+186 DLDNTALAISDYSR
-200 FFQLGCRGFDQSSGR
+200 FFQSGCKGFDASSGR
-215 YNMMYLKGIQAM
+215 YNLLYLKGIQAM

-240 NDVYRELGID
+240 NDVYRELGFD
-250 TVPEGW
+250 TIPEGW
-256 QIGWVYDDSNP
+256 SIGWVYDEANP

-307 DKRLYSLLKKK
+307 DPKLYSLLKKK
-318 MDKTSALEALKKRG
+318 MNTGKTHLFTIK

>member
-1 MKMKF
+1 MKF
-6 NTTNLRKSFKK
+6 NTKTLRKSFKK
-17 AELSLRKHSPEILM
+17 AQLTVRKHSPEILM

-51 LSNTL
+51 LEDVLDECKQEKMEL
-56 EECNQEKLEL
+56 EEQ
-66 AESYATTS
+66 YAMCEQYS
-74 EDFFPESEYK
+74 EDALK
-84 KEQAKMTVRHAAKI
+84 KDQVKLTIKQAVKI
-98 AKLYAPSVIMEAASI
+98 VKLYAPSVIMEATSI

-142 KYRQNVIE
+142 RYRQNVIE
-150 TYGEDVDKDMRYG
+150 SYGEEVDKDMRFG
-163 AKREKVTEIDE
+163 VKHEKVTEIDE
-174 DGNKIKKEVAVV
+174 DGNKVKIDARIV
-186 DIDNTALSISDYSR
+186 DLDNTALAISDYSR
-200 FFQLGCRGFDQSSGR
+200 FFQMGCKGFDASSGR
-215 YNMMYLKGIQAM
+215 YNLLYLKGIQAM

-240 NDVYRELGID
+240 NDVYRELGFD
-250 TVPEGW
+250 TIPEGW
-256 QIGWVYDDSNP
+256 SIGWVYDEANP

-307 DKRLYSLLKKK
+307 DPKLYSLLKKK
-318 MDKTSALEALKKRG
+318 MNTGKTHLFTIK

>member
-1 MKMKF
+1 MKI
-6 NTTNLRKSFKK
+6 NTKTLRKSFKK
-17 AELSLRKHSPEILM
+17 AQLTVRKHSPEILM

-51 LSNTL
+51 LEDVLDECKQEKMEL
-56 EECNQEKLEL
+56 EEQ
-66 AESYATTS
+66 YAMCEEYS
-74 EDFFPESEYK
+74 EDALK
-84 KEQAKMTVRHAAKI
+84 KDQVKLTIKQAAKI
-98 AKLYAPSVIMEAASI
+98 VKLYAPSVIMEVTSI

-142 KYRQNVIE
+142 RYRQNVIDS
-150 TYGEDVDKDMRYG
+150 YGEEVDKDMRFG
-163 AKREKVTEIDE
+163 VKHEKVTEIDE
-174 DGNKIKKEVAVV
+174 DGNKVKIDARIV
-186 DIDNTALSISDYSR
+186 DLDNTALAISDYSR
-200 FFQLGCRGFDQSSGR
+200 FFQSGCKGFDASSGR
-215 YNMMYLKGIQAM
+215 YNLLYLKGIQAM

-240 NDVYRELGID
+240 NDVYRELGFD
-250 TVPEGW
+250 TIPEGW
-256 QIGWVYDDSNP
+256 SIGWVYDEANP

-307 DKRLYSLLKKK
+307 DPKLYSLLKKK
-318 MDKTSALEALKKRG
+318 MNTGKTHLFTIK

>member
-1 MKMKF
+1 MKI
-6 NTTNLRKSFKK
+6 NTKTLRKSFKK
-17 AELSLRKHSPEILM
+17 AQLTVKKHSPEILM

-51 LSNTL
+51 LEDVLDECKQEKMEL
-56 EECNQEKLEL
+56 EEQ
-66 AESYATTS
+66 YAMCEEYS
-74 EDFFPESEYK
+74 EDALK
-84 KEQAKMTVRHAAKI
+84 KDQVKLTIKQVAKI
-98 AKLYAPSVIMEAASI
+98 VKLYAPSVIMEVTSI

-142 KYRQNVIE
+142 RYRQNVIE
-150 TYGEDVDKDMRYG
+150 SYGEEVDKDMRFG
-163 AKREKVTEIDE
+163 VKHEKVTEIDE
-174 DGNKIKKEVAVV
+174 DGNKVKIDARIV
-186 DIDNTALSISDYSR
+186 DLDNTALAISDYSR
-200 FFQLGCRGFDQSSGR
+200 FFQIGCKGFDASSGR
-215 YNMMYLKGIQAM
+215 YNLLYLKGIQAM

-240 NDVYRELGID
+240 NDVYRELGFD
-250 TVPEGW
+250 TIPEGW
-256 QIGWVYDDSNP
+256 SIGWVYDETNP

-307 DKRLYSLLKKK
+307 DPKLYSLLKKK
-318 MDKTSALEALKKRG
+318 MNTGKTHLFTIK

>member
-1 MKMKF
+1 MKI
-6 NTTNLRKSFKK
+6 NTKTLRKSFKK
-17 AELSLRKHSPEILM
+17 AQLTVRKHSPEILM

-51 LSNTL
+51 LEDVLDECKQEKMEL
-56 EECNQEKLEL
+56 EEQ
-66 AESYATTS
+66 YAMCEQYS
-74 EDFFPESEYK
+74 EDALK
-84 KEQAKMTVRHAAKI
+84 KDQVKLTIKQAAKI
-98 AKLYAPSVIMEAASI
+98 VKLYAPSVIMEVTSI

-142 KYRQNVIE
+142 RYRQNVIE
-150 TYGEDVDKDMRYG
+150 SYGEEVDKDMRFG
-163 AKREKVTEIDE
+163 VKHEKVTEIDE
-174 DGNKIKKEVAVV
+174 DGNKVKIDARIV
-186 DIDNTALSISDYSR
+186 DLDNTALAISDYSR
-200 FFQLGCRGFDQSSGR
+200 FFQGGCRGFDENSGR
-215 YNMMYLKGIQAM
+215 YNILYLKGIQAM

-240 NDVYRELGID
+240 NDVYRELGFD
-250 TVPEGW
+250 TIPEGW
-256 QIGWVYDDSNP
+256 SIGWVYDDENP

-307 DKRLYSLLKKK
+307 DPKLYSLLKKK
-318 MDKTSALEALKKRG
+318 MNTGKTHLFTIK

>member
-1 MKMKF
+1 MKI
-6 NTTNLRKSFKK
+6 NTKTLRKSFKK
-17 AELSLRKHSPEILM
+17 AQLTVRKHSPEILM

-51 LSNTL
+51 LEDVLDECKQEKMEL
-56 EECNQEKLEL
+56 EEQ
-66 AESYATTS
+66 YAMCEEYS
-74 EDFFPESEYK
+74 EDALK
-84 KEQAKMTVRHAAKI
+84 KDQVKLTIKQAAKI
-98 AKLYAPSVIMEAASI
+98 VKLYAPSVIMEVTSI

-142 KYRQNVIE
+142 RYRQNVIE
-150 TYGEDVDKDMRYG
+150 SYGEEVDKDMRFG
-163 AKREKVTEIDE
+163 VKHEKVTEVDE
-174 DGNKIKKEVAVV
+174 DGNKVKV
-186 DIDNTALSISDYSR
+186 DARIVDLDNTALAISDYSR
-200 FFQLGCRGFDQSSGR
+200 FFQMGCKGFDASSGR
-215 YNMMYLKGIQAM
+215 YNLLYLKGIQAM

-240 NDVYRELGID
+240 NDVYRELGFD
-250 TVPEGW
+250 TIPEGW
-256 QIGWVYDDSNP
+256 SIGWVYDEENP

-307 DKRLYSLLKKK
+307 DPKLYSLLKKK
-318 MDKTSALEALKKRG
+318 MNTGKTHLFTIK